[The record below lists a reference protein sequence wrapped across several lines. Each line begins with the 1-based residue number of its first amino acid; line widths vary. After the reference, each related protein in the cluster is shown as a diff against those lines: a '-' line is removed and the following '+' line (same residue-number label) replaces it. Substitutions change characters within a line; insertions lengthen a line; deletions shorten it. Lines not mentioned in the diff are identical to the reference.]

1 MKKCIII
8 FFWAILIYGCQKPE
22 IKLICNKSNNEGFD
36 EVYLIKNL
44 PNDSNEVRKLLVVFN
59 RDLDTMNRYGSR
71 CFVKQHEQGWFDNLD
86 YERDSCSDIDI
97 MDIVLELNKY
107 KQFDGSDTVWYNWM
121 LDVVE

>member
-1 MKKCIII
+1 
-8 FFWAILIYGCQKPE
+8 
-22 IKLICNKSNNEGFD
+22 
-36 EVYLIKNL
+36 
-44 PNDSNEVRKLLVVFN
+44 
-59 RDLDTMNRYGSR
+59 
-71 CFVKQHEQGWFDNLD
+71 LD